1 MDAGGIAA
9 RLPGR
14 NGPGGSDAGPRAAG
28 GFWTDAKVER
38 ILGAVACIVLA
49 LIAGMVIFVFQK
61 AWPSFAHNGLAWF
74 GSGGD
79 VDLQLEDIFNSPAN
93 PANYVYALRA
103 WPLLWGTFVVTA
115 GAVTICMVFALLSAI
130 FIVEFAPPRIN
141 RVLEPVVRLLAAVP
155 SVVYGL
161 IGILVIVPWVGEHL
175 LSQGR
180 QESVANVVQLDGA
193 SLGVGVLILTV
204 MIVPIMI
211 AIVVDALRAV
221 PHGWREGAAAL
232 GANRWRVMWTISV
245 RTARPAIVAAAVLAT
260 ARALGEAI
268 MLSMVAGSAS
278 FAPNPIDGIT
288 FLFEPTRPLASALVE
303 NVEGLSVVPFGETLF
318 AFAAVLLVSSMFLS
332 LAGFTAK
339 QSMRK
344 YGVRP

>member
-1 MDAGGIAA
+1 MNPAT
-9 RLPGR
+9 P
-14 NGPGGSDAGPRAAG
+14 
-28 GFWTDAKVER
+28 GFWSDRRVER
-38 ILGAVACIVLA
+38 MLGAVACLVLL
-49 LIAGMVIFVFQK
+49 LIGGMIAFVFVK
-61 AWPSFAHNGLAWF
+61 AWPSFAQNGLAWF

-79 VDLQLEDIFNSPAN
+79 LDRQLEDIFNSPSN
-93 PANYVYALRA
+93 PSNYVYELRA

-115 GAVTICMVFALLSAI
+115 GAVLIGIVFSLFAAI
-130 FIVEFAPPRIN
+130 FIVEFAPPRLASL
-141 RVLEPVVRLLAAVP
+141 LEPVVRLLAAVP

-175 LSQGR
+175 ISIGR
-180 QESVANVVQLDGA
+180 KESVANVIQLDG
-193 SLGVGVLILTV
+193 SSIGVGIMILTI

-221 PHGWREGAAAL
+221 PRSWTEGASAL
-232 GANRWRVMWTISV
+232 GVNRWRVTWSIVV

-268 MLSMVAGSAS
+268 MLSMVSGSAS
-278 FAPNPIDGIT
+278 FAPNPIDGVT

-303 NVEGLSVVPFGETLF
+303 NVEGLTVVPFGQTLF

-332 LAGFTAK
+332 LAGFVAK

-344 YGVRP
+344 YGVQP